1 MIFILT
7 SVAKYIRQFFKLY
20 LIVKFS
26 RMIKNYN
33 SIIFVRDKMIKRILI
48 PDILQPVSHYCHAVE
63 ANGII
68 WISGLVGMNYDGTIP
83 ENTKDQFDIAMKD
96 FNTCLEAAGGSYKDV
111 VKVRVFLTNID
122 DRTIINPKRIEY
134 FGEHKPA
141 STLLEVSA
149 LVDPRMKVE
158 IEAEAVIVK

>member
-1 MIFILT
+1 MI
-7 SVAKYIRQFFKLY
+7 
-20 LIVKFS
+20 
-26 RMIKNYN
+26 N
-33 SIIFVRDKMIKRILI
+33 RILI

-68 WISGLVGMNYDGTIP
+68 WVSGLVGMNFDGTIP
-83 ENTKDQFDIAMKD
+83 ENTKEQFDIAMKD
-96 FNTCLEAAGGSYKDV
+96 LDTCLVAAGGSYSDV
-111 VKVRVFLTNID
+111 VKVRVFLTDIN

-141 STLLEVSA
+141 STLLEISA

-158 IEAEAVIVK
+158 IEAEAVIIK

>member
-1 MIFILT
+1 MI
-7 SVAKYIRQFFKLY
+7 
-20 LIVKFS
+20 
-26 RMIKNYN
+26 N
-33 SIIFVRDKMIKRILI
+33 RILI

-68 WISGLVGMNYDGTIP
+68 WVSGIVGMNFDGTIP
-83 ENTKDQFDIAMKD
+83 ENTKEQFDIAMKD
-96 FNTCLEAAGGSYKDV
+96 LDTCLVAAGGSCSDV
-111 VKVRVFLTNID
+111 VKVRVFLTDIN

-141 STLLEVSA
+141 STLLEISA

-158 IEAEAVIVK
+158 IEAEAVIIK

>member
-1 MIFILT
+1 
-7 SVAKYIRQFFKLY
+7 
-20 LIVKFS
+20 
-26 RMIKNYN
+26 
-33 SIIFVRDKMIKRILI
+33 MIKRILI

-68 WISGLVGMNYDGTIP
+68 WISGLVGMNKDGTIP

-96 FNTCLEAAGGSYKDV
+96 FNACLEAAGGSYRDV